1 MALLEIEKA
10 LTDLVAFLVAN
21 CLNIVVLNVMW

>member
-10 LTDLVAFLVAN
+10 STDLVAFSVAN